1 MGNRRF
7 WNIIATIRL
16 ILYLVV
22 LLAIIIAIVFAANSI

>member
-1 MGNRRF
+1 MGNKQF

>member
-7 WNIIATIRL
+7 WSIIATIRL
-16 ILYLVV
+16 LIYLLA

>member
-1 MGNRRF
+1 MRNRRF

-22 LLAIIIAIVFAANSI
+22 LLAIIIAIVFATNSI